1 MITLLRTNSSNKD
14 FADLVKQLDAYL
26 KITDG
31 DEHDFYNQ
39 FNSIEHLNH
48 VVIAYQDKKPIA
60 CGAFK
65 AFETSKVEIKRM
77 YTIPNERGNGIAA
90 KVLEELENWAF
101 ELGYRFTVLETG
113 KRQVEAVEFYK
124 KNNYAII
131 ENYGQYA
138 NMDNSIC
145 FEKEM
150 KNEEER

>member
-26 KITDG
+26 KVTDG
-31 DEHDFYNQ
+31 DEHEFYNQ

-48 VVIAYQDKKPIA
+48 VVLAYKGKNAVA

-65 AFETSKVEIKRM
+65 VFKTSKVEIKRM
-77 YTIPNERGNGIAA
+77 FTIPIERGNGIAA

-101 ELGYRFTVLETG
+101 ELGYKSTVLETG

-145 FEKEM
+145 FEKEI
-150 KNEEER
+150 KNDEER